1 MRKMIVLG
9 HRGYSA
15 KYPENTLLAFREAI
29 KAGAD
34 GIELDVW
41 QTRDGKVLVHH
52 DANFMR
58 TAGLSKSVKNTISED
73 IKKYSFRGEKFT
85 YLEDVYEH
93 LPSNTFINVEI
104 KDIDVVENAFRIVKE
119 HGALHRTLFSSFNI
133 YALKKLRNI
142 SPDARIGILFES
154 RRIAILI
161 PVLVPILKAEFV
173 NAPIIAR
180 EMLGLN
186 VFRFLLK
193 SYKLAGAKIAL
204 WTVNSKDSLTGIE
217 DLCDVVI
224 TDDVSIWR

>member
-15 KYPENTLLAFREAI
+15 KYPENTLIAFREAI

-41 QTRDGKVLVHH
+41 QTLDGRVLVHH

-58 TAGLSKSVKNTISED
+58 TTGISKNVKNTSSEV
-73 IKKYSFRGEKFT
+73 IKKYSFRGEKFI

-104 KDIDVVENAFRIVKE
+104 KDLDVVESAFRIVKE
-119 HGALHRTLFSSFNI
+119 YDALHRTLFSSFNI

-142 SPDARIGILFES
+142 SSDARIGILFES

-180 EMLGLN
+180 EILGLN

-193 SYKLAGAKIAL
+193 SYKLVGAKIAL
-204 WTVNSKDSLTGIE
+204 WTVNSKDSLIGIE

-224 TDDVSIWR
+224 TDDVSIWK